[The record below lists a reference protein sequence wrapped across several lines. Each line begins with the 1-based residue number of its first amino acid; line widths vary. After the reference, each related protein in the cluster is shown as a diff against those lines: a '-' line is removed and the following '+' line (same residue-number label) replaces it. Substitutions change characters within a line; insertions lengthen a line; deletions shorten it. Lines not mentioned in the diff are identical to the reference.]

1 MYMTLETEGRL
12 YCLSAVLLLPAQGLG
27 GGIQHTDGKFHT
39 QPECSHWGFQ
49 EDEIS
54 SRVQWVSKHWEKAMM
69 CKKIERYTKK
79 GILHNP
85 QMCHG
90 VLRHANLSLDQI
102 QEAGSQS
109 SQKAL
114 RVNCIIVH
122 KFNSNYF
129 LYEFSMVVVGEWEPS
144 LFIYKGWWS
153 ILVMRWF
160 HRCMA
165 C

>member
-39 QPECSHWGFQ
+39 QPGCSHWGFQ

-122 KFNSNYF
+122 KFNSNA
-129 LYEFSMVVVGEWEPS
+129 
-144 LFIYKGWWS
+144 LFVWILNGCCRWMGTFIVYIQRMMIYLGHAM
-153 ILVMRWF
+153 IP
-160 HRCMA
+160 
-165 C
+165 